1 MERLRRWMGMADRER
16 DDFPWAH
23 TWPEIVE
30 PRVRAAFARV
40 PRAAFV
46 PEDLRRFADH
56 DAPLPIGEGQTISQ
70 PFVIALMV
78 QALELAPGD
87 RVLEIGTGSGYQT
100 AILCELTAQ
109 PDRQPDAPAGDTVY
123 SIERFEVLER
133 RAAAALAE
141 LGYRPHVRVG
151 DGAAGWP
158 EAAPFAGIIVS
169 AAAPHVPRPLWDQL
183 AEGGRL
189 ILPVGDTWGDQELW
203 LVRKHEGKLRIRR
216 MGGVRFVPLVSPI
229 LDDPRQWADE

>member
-1 MERLRRWMGMADRER
+1 MSDRER
-16 DDFPWAH
+16 DEFPWAH
-23 TWPEIVE
+23 TWPEIVIR
-30 PRVRAAFARV
+30 RVRAAFAHV
-40 PRAAFV
+40 PREAFV

-78 QALELAPGD
+78 QALNLAPGD
-87 RVLEIGTGSGYQT
+87 KVLEIGAGSGYQT

-109 PDRQPDAPAGDTVY
+109 PDVTPGATVY
-123 SIERFEVLER
+123 SIERYGTLER

-141 LGYRPHVRVG
+141 LGYHPHLRLG
-151 DGAAGWP
+151 DGAVGWS
-158 EAAPFAGIIVS
+158 EAAPFAAIIVS
-169 AAAPHVPRPLWDQL
+169 AATPHVPRPLWEQL

-203 LVRKHEGKLRIRR
+203 LVRKQEGEMRIKR
-216 MGGVRFVPLVSPI
+216 MGGVRFVPLISPI
-229 LDDPRQWADE
+229 LDDPHQWADE